1 MSSMV
6 FNWPFFADK
15 YSFIVRTEFAIIC
28 LVAFA
33 SFQEKMSSK
42 SQSFSD
48 ANRAMLLSSD
58 DDVVVSD
65 FNLDQRKHPMIPDF
79 E

>member
-1 MSSMV
+1 
-6 FNWPFFADK
+6 
-15 YSFIVRTEFAIIC
+15 

-33 SFQEKMSSK
+33 SFEDKMSSK
-42 SQSFSD
+42 SQSSSD
-48 ANRAMLLSSD
+48 ANHAMLLSSD

-65 FNLDQRKHPMIPDF
+65 FNLDQIKNPMIPDF

>member
-1 MSSMV
+1 MA

-15 YSFIVRTEFAIIC
+15 YSFIVRTEFSITC

-33 SFQEKMSSK
+33 SFEDKMSSK
-42 SQSFSD
+42 SQSSSD
-48 ANRAMLLSSD
+48 ANHAMLLSSD

-65 FNLDQRKHPMIPDF
+65 FNLDQIKNPMIPDF

>member
-28 LVAFA
+28 LIAFV
-33 SFQEKMSSK
+33 SFQDKMSSK

-48 ANRAMLLSSD
+48 AYRAMLLSSD

-65 FNLDQRKHPMIPDF
+65 FNLDQRKTPRILDF